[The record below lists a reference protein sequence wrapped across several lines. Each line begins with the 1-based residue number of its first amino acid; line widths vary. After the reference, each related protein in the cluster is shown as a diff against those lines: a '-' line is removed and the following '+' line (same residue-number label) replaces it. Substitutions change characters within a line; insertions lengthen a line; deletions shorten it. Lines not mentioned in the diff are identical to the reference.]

1 MKRIFPALLALLVAF
16 SFTGCASR
24 TTESSSSSSAA
35 SEKPAQSASPS
46 PDVSESPNDTSVMP
60 ETALGL
66 SAFRDAL
73 REAYG
78 DKYYPDTKLT
88 EDEIR
93 SELGMDD
100 SLYEEV
106 YAENTAQKAL
116 NGFFC
121 KEKRISSIFR
131 EKSLDF
137 FAPCHYNYLCYF
149 VLSNKYKPL
158 PDGGWEGYRWLKSES
173 KTTNLWRAHSDAL
186 RSSAQERALFRKFAR
201 ERLTKSLPL
210 SARRSPKQLASA
222 STNNQT

>member
-1 MKRIFPALLALLVAF
+1 MKRIFPALLALLLVL

-46 PDVSESPNDTSVMP
+46 PDVSESPNDASVMP

-106 YAENTAQKAL
+106 YAENTAQKAHPDT
-116 NGFFC
+116 FIAV
-121 KEKRISSIFR
+121 KD
-131 EKSLDF
+131 LDF
-137 FAPCHYNYLCYF
+137 
-149 VLSNKYKPL
+149 
-158 PDGGWEGYRWLKSES
+158 
-173 KTTNLWRAHSDAL
+173 LW
-186 RSSAQERALFRKFAR
+186 
-201 ERLTKSLPL
+201 SLW
-210 SARRSPKQLASA
+210 
-222 STNNQT
+222 

>member
-1 MKRIFPALLALLVAF
+1 MKRIFPALLALLLVL

-93 SELGMDD
+93 SELGMD
-100 SLYEEV
+100 
-106 YAENTAQKAL
+106 ATR
-116 NGFFC
+116 FT
-121 KEKRISSIFR
+121 KR
-131 EKSLDF
+131 
-137 FAPCHYNYLCYF
+137 YT
-149 VLSNKYKPL
+149 
-158 PDGGWEGYRWLKSES
+158 LK
-173 KTTNLWRAHSDAL
+173 TPRRRPTRI
-186 RSSAQERALFRKFAR
+186 RSS
-201 ERLTKSLPL
+201 P
-210 SARRSPKQLASA
+210 
-222 STNNQT
+222 

>member
-1 MKRIFPALLALLVAF
+1 MKRIFPALLALLLVL

-46 PDVSESPNDTSVMP
+46 PDDTSVMP

-106 YAENTAQKAL
+106 YAENTAQKAHPDTFIAVKVKE
-116 NGFFC
+116 GKTDEV
-121 KEKRISSIFR
+121 KEKLAAYKQRLLADEDFTASKDKIEAAEIYADGDYVFFLLLGEPEASGESS
-131 EKSLDF
+131 
-137 FAPCHYNYLCYF
+137 
-149 VLSNKYKPL
+149 
-158 PDGGWEGYRWLKSES
+158 EGMAEAFGKEVQ
-173 KTTNLWRAHSDAL
+173 HGIDAIKKVIGM
-186 RSSAQERALFRKFAR
+186 E
-201 ERLTKSLPL
+201 
-210 SARRSPKQLASA
+210 
-222 STNNQT
+222 

>member
-1 MKRIFPALLALLVAF
+1 MKRIFPALLALLLVL

-46 PDVSESPNDTSVMP
+46 PDVSEFPNDTSVMP

-106 YAENTAQKAL
+106 YAENTAQKAHPDTFIDEDFTASKDKIEAAEIYAD
-116 NGFFC
+116 GDYVFFLLLGEPETSGESSEGMAEAFG
-121 KEKRISSIFR
+121 KEIQHGI
-131 EKSLDF
+131 
-137 FAPCHYNYLCYF
+137 
-149 VLSNKYKPL
+149 
-158 PDGGWEGYRWLKSES
+158 
-173 KTTNLWRAHSDAL
+173 DAIKKVIGM
-186 RSSAQERALFRKFAR
+186 E
-201 ERLTKSLPL
+201 
-210 SARRSPKQLASA
+210 
-222 STNNQT
+222 

>member
-1 MKRIFPALLALLVAF
+1 MGNAAYRRARYFCRKDRSDMKRIFPALLALLLVL

-106 YAENTAQKAL
+106 YAENTAQKAHPDTFIAVKVKE
-116 NGFFC
+116 GKTDEV
-121 KEKRISSIFR
+121 KEKLAAYKQRLLAD
-131 EKSLDF
+131 EDF
-137 FAPCHYNYLCYF
+137 TASKDKIEAAEIYADGDYVFFSANRKRAVKAVRAWQRPSVKKYN
-149 VLSNKYKPL
+149 
-158 PDGGWEGYRWLKSES
+158 
-173 KTTNLWRAHSDAL
+173 TA
-186 RSSAQERALFRKFAR
+186 
-201 ERLTKSLPL
+201 
-210 SARRSPKQLASA
+210 
-222 STNNQT
+222 

>member
-1 MKRIFPALLALLVAF
+1 MKRIFPALLALLLVL

-106 YAENTAQKAL
+106 YAENTAQKAHPDT
-116 NGFFC
+116 FIAVKV
-121 KEKRISSIFR
+121 KEKLAAYKQRLLADEDFTASKDKIEAAEIYADGDYVFFLLLGEPETSGESS
-131 EKSLDF
+131 
-137 FAPCHYNYLCYF
+137 
-149 VLSNKYKPL
+149 
-158 PDGGWEGYRWLKSES
+158 EGMAEAFGKEVQ
-173 KTTNLWRAHSDAL
+173 HGIDAIKKVIGM
-186 RSSAQERALFRKFAR
+186 E
-201 ERLTKSLPL
+201 
-210 SARRSPKQLASA
+210 
-222 STNNQT
+222 

>member
-1 MKRIFPALLALLVAF
+1 MKRIFPALLALLLVL

-106 YAENTAQKAL
+106 YAENTAQKAHPDTFIAVKVKE
-116 NGFFC
+116 GKTDEV
-121 KEKRISSIFR
+121 KEKLAAYKQRLLADEDFTASKDKIEPPKFTPTAITYSSF
-131 EKSLDF
+131 
-137 FAPCHYNYLCYF
+137 C
-149 VLSNKYKPL
+149 
-158 PDGGWEGYRWLKSES
+158 
-173 KTTNLWRAHSDAL
+173 
-186 RSSAQERALFRKFAR
+186 
-201 ERLTKSLPL
+201 
-210 SARRSPKQLASA
+210 SA
-222 STNNQT
+222 SRKRAVKAVRAWQRPSVKKYNTA

>member
-1 MKRIFPALLALLVAF
+1 MKRIFPALLALLLVL

-106 YAENTAQKAL
+106 YAENTAQKAHPDTFIAVKVKE
-116 NGFFC
+116 GKTDEV
-121 KEKRISSIFR
+121 KEKLAAYKQRLLADEDFTASKDGDYVFFLLLGEPETSGESS
-131 EKSLDF
+131 
-137 FAPCHYNYLCYF
+137 
-149 VLSNKYKPL
+149 
-158 PDGGWEGYRWLKSES
+158 EGMAEAFGKEIQ
-173 KTTNLWRAHSDAL
+173 HGIDAIKKVIGM
-186 RSSAQERALFRKFAR
+186 E
-201 ERLTKSLPL
+201 
-210 SARRSPKQLASA
+210 
-222 STNNQT
+222 

>member
-1 MKRIFPALLALLVAF
+1 MKRIFPALLALLLVL

-60 ETALGL
+60 ETTLGL

-106 YAENTAQKAL
+106 YARKHRAEGPPGYVHRRKKSKKA
-116 NGFFC
+116 
-121 KEKRISSIFR
+121 KRTKSKRSSRLISSACLQMKI
-131 EKSLDF
+131 SPQ
-137 FAPCHYNYLCYF
+137 A
-149 VLSNKYKPL
+149 
-158 PDGGWEGYRWLKSES
+158 
-173 KTTNLWRAHSDAL
+173 KT
-186 RSSAQERALFRKFAR
+186 K
-201 ERLTKSLPL
+201 
-210 SARRSPKQLASA
+210 
-222 STNNQT
+222 

>member
-1 MKRIFPALLALLVAF
+1 MKRIFPALLALLLVL

-73 REAYG
+73 RKAYG

-106 YAENTAQKAL
+106 YAENTAQKAHPDTFIAVKVKE
-116 NGFFC
+116 GKTDEV
-121 KEKRISSIFR
+121 KEKLAAYKQRLLADEDFTASKDKIEAAEIYADGDYVFFLLLGEPETSGESS
-131 EKSLDF
+131 
-137 FAPCHYNYLCYF
+137 
-149 VLSNKYKPL
+149 
-158 PDGGWEGYRWLKSES
+158 EGMAEAFGKEVQ
-173 KTTNLWRAHSDAL
+173 HGIDAIKKVIGM
-186 RSSAQERALFRKFAR
+186 E
-201 ERLTKSLPL
+201 
-210 SARRSPKQLASA
+210 
-222 STNNQT
+222 

>member
-1 MKRIFPALLALLVAF
+1 MKRIFPALLALLLVL

-66 SAFRDAL
+66 SAFHDAL

-106 YAENTAQKAL
+106 YAEIV
-116 NGFFC
+116 NGNA
-121 KEKRISSIFR
+121 K
-131 EKSLDF
+131 
-137 FAPCHYNYLCYF
+137 
-149 VLSNKYKPL
+149 
-158 PDGGWEGYRWLKSES
+158 
-173 KTTNLWRAHSDAL
+173 
-186 RSSAQERALFRKFAR
+186 
-201 ERLTKSLPL
+201 
-210 SARRSPKQLASA
+210 
-222 STNNQT
+222 

>member
-1 MKRIFPALLALLVAF
+1 MKRIFPALLALLLVL

-106 YAENTAQKAL
+106 YAESTAQKAHPDT
-116 NGFFC
+116 FIAVKV
-121 KEKRISSIFR
+121 KEKLAAYKQRLLADEDFTASKDKIEAAEIYADGDYVFFLLLGEPETSGESS
-131 EKSLDF
+131 
-137 FAPCHYNYLCYF
+137 
-149 VLSNKYKPL
+149 
-158 PDGGWEGYRWLKSES
+158 EGMAEAFGKEVQ
-173 KTTNLWRAHSDAL
+173 HGIDAIKKVIGM
-186 RSSAQERALFRKFAR
+186 E
-201 ERLTKSLPL
+201 
-210 SARRSPKQLASA
+210 
-222 STNNQT
+222 

>member
-1 MKRIFPALLALLVAF
+1 MKRIFPALLALLLVL

-106 YAENTAQKAL
+106 YAENTAQKAHPDTFIAVKVKE
-116 NGFFC
+116 GKTDEV
-121 KEKRISSIFR
+121 KEKLAAYKQRLLAD
-131 EKSLDF
+131 EDF
-137 FAPCHYNYLCYF
+137 TASKDKIEAAEIYA
-149 VLSNKYKPL
+149 
-158 PDGGWEGYRWLKSES
+158 DG
-173 KTTNLWRAHSDAL
+173 D
-186 RSSAQERALFRKFAR
+186 
-201 ERLTKSLPL
+201 
-210 SARRSPKQLASA
+210 
-222 STNNQT
+222 

>member
-1 MKRIFPALLALLVAF
+1 MKRIFPALLALLVVL

-106 YAENTAQKAL
+106 YAETTAQKAHPDTFIAVKVKE
-116 NGFFC
+116 GKTDEV
-121 KEKRISSIFR
+121 KEKLAAYKQRLLADEDFTANKDKIEAAEIYADGDYVFFLLLGEPETSGESS
-131 EKSLDF
+131 
-137 FAPCHYNYLCYF
+137 
-149 VLSNKYKPL
+149 
-158 PDGGWEGYRWLKSES
+158 EGMAEAFGKEVQ
-173 KTTNLWRAHSDAL
+173 HGIDAIKKVIGM
-186 RSSAQERALFRKFAR
+186 E
-201 ERLTKSLPL
+201 
-210 SARRSPKQLASA
+210 
-222 STNNQT
+222 

>member
-1 MKRIFPALLALLVAF
+1 MKKIFPALLALLLVL

-106 YAENTAQKAL
+106 YAENTAQKAHPDT
-116 NGFFC
+116 FIAVKV
-121 KEKRISSIFR
+121 KEKLAAYKQRLLADEDFTASKDKIEAAEIYADGDYVFFLLLGEPETSGESS
-131 EKSLDF
+131 
-137 FAPCHYNYLCYF
+137 
-149 VLSNKYKPL
+149 
-158 PDGGWEGYRWLKSES
+158 EGMAEAFGKEVQ
-173 KTTNLWRAHSDAL
+173 HGIDAIKKVIGM
-186 RSSAQERALFRKFAR
+186 E
-201 ERLTKSLPL
+201 
-210 SARRSPKQLASA
+210 
-222 STNNQT
+222 